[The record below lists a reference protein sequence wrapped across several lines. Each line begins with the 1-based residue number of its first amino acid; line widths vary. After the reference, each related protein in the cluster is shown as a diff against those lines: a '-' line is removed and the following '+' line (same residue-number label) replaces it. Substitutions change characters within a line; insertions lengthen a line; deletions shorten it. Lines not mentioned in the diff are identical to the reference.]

1 MIRTI
6 RGVRIMF
13 DRDVAKNSWGSNQG
27 IQPGCKNK
35 ISTAASGGFHVSA
48 HPRRSQSTSGFKV
61 TKCDLIPAH
70 GSTAAQNWF
79 SRVLNPQSYFLFET
93 RSLPRC
99 RSLLPSQ
106 LYLLCRFSQSL
117 HSYFFLLPFLRVD
130 SHVKPSLNGI
140 ILEELADFLRERGA
154 PSYRAKQITDWIYK
168 KRVASFDAM
177 TDLPTQLRAGLAAE
191 FDTRNTEVVRVLGSK
206 DTTQKFLFRLR
217 DRNPIESVLIP
228 ASPALYGQPSDRR
241 TICVSSQVGC
251 AYGCKFCASGLEG
264 WTRNLD
270 AGEIVQ
276 QLIAVEEKSGEKI
289 DNVVFMGM
297 GEPLANL
304 KNLLRAIRIINAS
317 WGLGIGA
324 RHITV
329 STSGL
334 APQIRELANEPT
346 QFRLALS
353 LHGATDE
360 VRSRI
365 MPVNR
370 KYPLK
375 VLLEACDY
383 YAAKK
388 GRMTFE
394 YILIAGV
401 NDTDEQARELAKIAR
416 RLSAKVNLIPYNT
429 VEGLEWSR
437 PSRARQEKFRSILRK
452 HGVVATLRREKGHD
466 IAAACGQLRLHT
478 QRAERAEKV
487 EG

>member
-1 MIRTI
+1 MT
-6 RGVRIMF
+6 
-13 DRDVAKNSWGSNQG
+13 
-27 IQPGCKNK
+27 
-35 ISTAASGGFHVSA
+35 VSQVC
-48 HPRRSQSTSGFKV
+48 SF
-61 TKCDLIPAH
+61 
-70 GSTAAQNWF
+70 
-79 SRVLNPQSYFLFET
+79 
-93 RSLPRC
+93 
-99 RSLLPSQ
+99 
-106 LYLLCRFSQSL
+106 
-117 HSYFFLLPFLRVD
+117 
-130 SHVKPSLNGI
+130 VKPSLTGI
-140 ILEELADFLRERGA
+140 TLEEAVDFLEKRGA
-154 PSYRAKQITDWIYK
+154 PSYRARQVTHWIYK

-177 TDLPTQLRAGLAAE
+177 TDLPNELRAELAAE
-191 FDTRNTEVVRVLGSK
+191 FDSPKMEIVRLLGSK

-217 DRNPIESVLIP
+217 DENLIESVLIP

-264 WTRNLD
+264 FARNLD
-270 AGEIVQ
+270 AAEMVRQIIEI
-276 QLIAVEEKSGEKI
+276 EKFCGEKI

-304 KNLLRAIRIINAS
+304 KNLLRAIGIINAP

-334 APQIRELANEPT
+334 APQIRELANEST

-360 VRSRI
+360 VRGQI

-370 KYPLK
+370 RYPLK

-383 YAAKK
+383 YVAKK
-388 GRMTFE
+388 RRMTFE

-401 NDTDEQARELAKIAR
+401 NDSDEQARELAKIAR
-416 RLSAKVNLIPYNT
+416 RLSAKINLILYNT

-437 PSRARQEKFRSILRK
+437 PSRARQEKFQSILRE
-452 HGVVATLRREKGHD
+452 HGVVATLRREKGDD

-478 QRAERAEKV
+478 KQAERAPS
-487 EG
+487 

>member
-1 MIRTI
+1 
-6 RGVRIMF
+6 
-13 DRDVAKNSWGSNQG
+13 
-27 IQPGCKNK
+27 
-35 ISTAASGGFHVSA
+35 
-48 HPRRSQSTSGFKV
+48 
-61 TKCDLIPAH
+61 
-70 GSTAAQNWF
+70 
-79 SRVLNPQSYFLFET
+79 
-93 RSLPRC
+93 
-99 RSLLPSQ
+99 
-106 LYLLCRFSQSL
+106 
-117 HSYFFLLPFLRVD
+117 
-130 SHVKPSLNGI
+130 
-140 ILEELADFLRERGA
+140 
-154 PSYRAKQITDWIYK
+154 
-168 KRVASFDAM
+168 
-177 TDLPTQLRAGLAAE
+177 
-191 FDTRNTEVVRVLGSK
+191 VLGSK

-217 DRNPIESVLIP
+217 DQNLIESVLIP
-228 ASPALYGQPSDRR
+228 ASPALYGERSDRR

-251 AYGCKFCASGLEG
+251 AYGCKFCASGLDG

-304 KNLLRAIRIINAS
+304 KNLKRAIQIINAP

-334 APQIRELANEPT
+334 APQIRELAEEPT

-360 VRSRI
+360 VRSQI

-383 YAAKK
+383 YVAKK
-388 GRMTFE
+388 RRMMFE
-394 YILIAGV
+394 YILIADV
-401 NDTDEQARELAKIAR
+401 NDTDEQAHALAKIAR
-416 RLSAKVNLIPYNT
+416 RLSAKINLIPYNT

-437 PSRARQEKFRSILRK
+437 PSRARQERFHSIVRE
-452 HGVVATLRREKGHD
+452 HGIVATLRREKGHD
-466 IAAACGQLRLHT
+466 IAAACGQLRLQT
-478 QRAERAEKV
+478 RRAEAEV
-487 EG
+487 RLPA

>member
-1 MIRTI
+1 
-6 RGVRIMF
+6 
-13 DRDVAKNSWGSNQG
+13 
-27 IQPGCKNK
+27 
-35 ISTAASGGFHVSA
+35 
-48 HPRRSQSTSGFKV
+48 
-61 TKCDLIPAH
+61 
-70 GSTAAQNWF
+70 
-79 SRVLNPQSYFLFET
+79 
-93 RSLPRC
+93 
-99 RSLLPSQ
+99 
-106 LYLLCRFSQSL
+106 
-117 HSYFFLLPFLRVD
+117 
-130 SHVKPSLNGI
+130 VKPSLTGI
-140 ILEELADFLRERGA
+140 ILEELADFLEKRGA

-177 TDLPTQLRAGLAAE
+177 TDLPNELRAELAAE
-191 FDTRNTEVVRVLGSK
+191 FDTPKMEVVRVLGSK

-217 DRNPIESVLIP
+217 DQNLIESVLIP

-270 AGEIVQ
+270 AGEMVQ

-304 KNLLRAIRIINAS
+304 KNLLRAIRIINAP
-317 WGLGIGA
+317 WGLGVGA

-329 STSGL
+329 STTGL
-334 APQIRELANEPT
+334 APQIRELANEST

-360 VRSRI
+360 VRGKI

-383 YAAKK
+383 YVAKK
-388 GRMTFE
+388 RRMTFE

-401 NDTDEQARELAKIAR
+401 NDTNEQARELAKIAR
-416 RLSAKVNLIPYNT
+416 RLSAKINLIPYNT

-437 PSRARQEKFRSILRK
+437 PSRARQEEFQSILRQQ
-452 HGVVATLRREKGHD
+452 GVVATLRREKGHD
-466 IAAACGQLRLHT
+466 IAAACGQLRL
-478 QRAERAEKV
+478 QAKKSEREVRLSAHQTSNI
-487 EG
+487 

>member
-1 MIRTI
+1 
-6 RGVRIMF
+6 
-13 DRDVAKNSWGSNQG
+13 
-27 IQPGCKNK
+27 
-35 ISTAASGGFHVSA
+35 
-48 HPRRSQSTSGFKV
+48 
-61 TKCDLIPAH
+61 
-70 GSTAAQNWF
+70 
-79 SRVLNPQSYFLFET
+79 
-93 RSLPRC
+93 
-99 RSLLPSQ
+99 
-106 LYLLCRFSQSL
+106 
-117 HSYFFLLPFLRVD
+117 
-130 SHVKPSLNGI
+130 VKPALTGI

-154 PSYRAKQITDWIYK
+154 AGYRARQIADWIYK
-168 KRVASFDAM
+168 KRVVSFDAM
-177 TDLPTQLRAGLAAE
+177 TDLPNELRAQLAAE
-191 FDTRNTEVVRVLGSK
+191 FDAPKTEVVRVLGSK
-206 DTTQKFLFRLR
+206 DTTEKFLFRLR
-217 DRNPIESVLIP
+217 DQNLIESVVIP
-228 ASPALYGQPSDRR
+228 ASPALYGQRSDRR

-264 WTRNLD
+264 LTRNLD
-270 AGEIVQ
+270 AAEMVQ
-276 QLIAVEEKSGEKI
+276 QLIAVEEASGEKI

-304 KNLLRAIRIINAS
+304 KNLLRAIRIINAP

-370 KYPLK
+370 RYPLQ

-383 YAAKK
+383 YVAKK
-388 GRMTFE
+388 GRITFE

-401 NDTDEQARELAKIAR
+401 NDTEEQARELARIAR
-416 RLSAKVNLIPYNT
+416 RLSAKINLIPYNT

-437 PSRARQEKFRSILRK
+437 PSRARQEKFQSILRK
-452 HGVVATLRREKGHD
+452 RGLVATLRREKGHD
-466 IAAACGQLRLHT
+466 IAAACGQLRLQT
-478 QRAERAEKV
+478 KQNR
-487 EG
+487 

>member
-1 MIRTI
+1 
-6 RGVRIMF
+6 V
-13 DRDVAKNSWGSNQG
+13 
-27 IQPGCKNK
+27 
-35 ISTAASGGFHVSA
+35 
-48 HPRRSQSTSGFKV
+48 
-61 TKCDLIPAH
+61 
-70 GSTAAQNWF
+70 
-79 SRVLNPQSYFLFET
+79 E
-93 RSLPRC
+93 
-99 RSLLPSQ
+99 LLT
-106 LYLLCRFSQSL
+106 
-117 HSYFFLLPFLRVD
+117 
-130 SHVKPSLNGI
+130 GI
-140 ILEELADFLRERGA
+140 ILEELADFLEKRGA

-177 TDLPTQLRAGLAAE
+177 TDLPNELRAQLTAE
-191 FDTRNTEVVRVLGSK
+191 FDTPNTEVVRAVGSK

-217 DRNPIESVLIP
+217 DQNLIESVLIP

-251 AYGCKFCASGLEG
+251 AYGCKFCASGLDG

-276 QLIAVEEKSGEKI
+276 QLLEIEKFCGEKI

-304 KNLLRAIRIINAS
+304 KNLLRAIRIINAP
-317 WGLGIGA
+317 WGIGIGA
-324 RHITV
+324 RHVTV

-334 APQIRELANEPT
+334 APQIRELAEEST

-360 VRSRI
+360 VRSQI

-375 VLLEACDY
+375 MLLEACDY
-383 YAAKK
+383 YVAKK
-388 GRMTFE
+388 GRLTFE

-416 RLSAKVNLIPYNT
+416 RLSAKINLIPYNT

-437 PSRARQEKFRSILRK
+437 PPRARQERFQSILREC
-452 HGVVATLRREKGHD
+452 GVIATLRREKGHD
-466 IAAACGQLRLHT
+466 IAAACGQLRL
-478 QRAERAEKV
+478 QIPRSGYARS
-487 EG
+487 

>member
-1 MIRTI
+1 MI
-6 RGVRIMF
+6 VLSA
-13 DRDVAKNSWGSNQG
+13 VLAAAKS
-27 IQPGCKNK
+27 
-35 ISTAASGGFHVSA
+35 
-48 HPRRSQSTSGFKV
+48 
-61 TKCDLIPAH
+61 
-70 GSTAAQNWF
+70 
-79 SRVLNPQSYFLFET
+79 
-93 RSLPRC
+93 
-99 RSLLPSQ
+99 
-106 LYLLCRFSQSL
+106 SL
-117 HSYFFLLPFLRVD
+117 HDLL
-130 SHVKPSLNGI
+130 
-140 ILEELADFLRERGA
+140 LEELAAHLKEHGQPA
-154 PSYRAKQITDWIYK
+154 YRARQIADWLYR
-168 KRVASFDAM
+168 KRVSSPGEM
-177 TDLPTQLRAGLAAE
+177 TDLPQALRMELAKQFE
-191 FDTRNTEVVRVLGSK
+191 SSKSEVVCILGSE

-217 DRNPIESVLIP
+217 DGNLIESVLIP
-228 ASPALYGQPSDRR
+228 ASPALYGEASDRR

-276 QLIAVEEKSGEKI
+276 QLIAVEEQSGERI

-304 KNLLRAIRIINAS
+304 KSVLRAIRIINAP
-317 WGLGIGA
+317 WGLGVGA

-334 APQIRELANEPT
+334 APQIRQLAAEPT

-375 VLLEACDY
+375 VLLEACDDY
-383 YAAKK
+383 VRRK
-388 GRMTFE
+388 RRIMFE
-394 YILIAGV
+394 YILIADV
-401 NDTDEQARELAKIAR
+401 NDTEEQAHELAKIAR

-437 PSRARQEKFRSILRK
+437 PSRLRQERFHSILRD
-452 HGVVATLRREKGHD
+452 HGIVATLRREKGHD
-466 IAAACGQLRLHT
+466 IAAACGQLRLQT
-478 QRAERAEKV
+478 RRCEADASV
-487 EG
+487 LSSTSPALSS